1 MNPPQ
6 KSKRDKLTIMM
17 RILDI
22 SRTPI
27 KKTHIL
33 YKANINFYQVTKYLD
48 LLTSVSMLEKIE
60 FGYRIT
66 EKGLQFLKMFEPKD
80 SVIEQEEIAPY
91 QLIHQR

>member
-1 MNPPQ
+1 MNSLQ

-22 SRTPI
+22 SRTAI
-27 KKTHIL
+27 KKTHLL
-33 YKANINFYQVTKYLD
+33 YKANINFYQLTKYLD

-66 EKGLQFLKMFEPKD
+66 EKGLQFLHMLELKD
-80 SVIEQEEIAPY
+80 SVIEQEIAPY
-91 QLIHQR
+91 QLIHPR